1 MINPLLNK
9 QHLRQYLL
17 YGSAA
22 ALVYI
27 IPYLIFLIQNEY
39 ENFYIL
45 FIGSGLFML
54 AIFIYTLKLI
64 RQPYDKKR
72 TLSMIFAGHFATI
85 TGVLIAAVLVVII
98 FLFFFPNVF
107 TTTQPDKI
115 VEDLPAAMRSDKP
128 SGVLFPILFITTL
141 GNFGVGSFISLITA
155 YAGKLNQTKDEPV
168 SLETRI

>member
-9 QHLRQYLL
+9 QHLKQYFL

-27 IPYLIFLIQNEY
+27 IPYIIFLIRNDY

-54 AIFIYTLKLI
+54 TIFIYTLKLI

-72 TLSMIFAGHFATI
+72 TLSMIFSGHLATI
-85 TGVLIAAVLVVII
+85 TGVLIATVLVVMI
-98 FLFFFPNVF
+98 FFFFFPNVF
-107 TTTQPDKI
+107 TTTHPDQI
-115 VEDLPAAMRSDKP
+115 VEDLPAAMRSGKP
-128 SGVLFPILFITTL
+128 SGILFPILFITTL